1 LTVRAASI
9 IGSSRQWVA
18 QKYHFFR
25 KAVAV

>member
-1 LTVRAASI
+1 VRAASI